1 MSPLMVPTA
10 LVSTTKKEHV
20 YSYIM
25 VDQSF
30 ESPKIMI
37 SNKSLLQPISI
48 LTPTPILPL
57 SLFPN
62 PTLSLLLFPPY
73 IFSIV
78 LVFFIFS
85 IYWTCMRLMLIC
97 YFNLHPYPNPY
108 FLLCIPTPTPIP
120 YPYLFSI
127 VLAPFYIFHL
137 LNMCVINVDMLL

>member
-1 MSPLMVPTA
+1 MVPTA

-85 IYWTCMRLMLIC
+85 IY
-97 YFNLHPYPNPY
+97 
-108 FLLCIPTPTPIP
+108 
-120 YPYLFSI
+120 
-127 VLAPFYIFHL
+127 
-137 LNMCVINVDMLL
+137 